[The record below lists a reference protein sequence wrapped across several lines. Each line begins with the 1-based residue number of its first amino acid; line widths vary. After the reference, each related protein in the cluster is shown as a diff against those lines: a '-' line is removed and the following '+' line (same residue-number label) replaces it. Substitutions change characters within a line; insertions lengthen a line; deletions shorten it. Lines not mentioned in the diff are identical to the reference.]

1 MIFYAAGA
9 ERPVCVRKCAKK
21 VGKRGA
27 GKEKVAERPV
37 AVEAGKEEA
46 GKRGAGE
53 EKEKGE

>member
-1 MIFYAAGA
+1 MQSKRVRRKLENGA
-9 ERPVCVRKCAKK
+9 QGRK
-21 VGKRGA
+21 
-27 GKEKVAERPV
+27 KVAERPV